1 MKVSEQLMLIAKG
14 YSKKEIEALKAQELE
29 ELQAESEKKEDPKEE
44 PKEDPKQDP
53 KEEPD
58 YKALYEEQLKKNQ
71 ETAKN
76 LQDLQKK
83 NSRADISDELSK
95 MESEAQKSLEDLARS
110 FM

>member
-29 ELQAESEKKEDPKEE
+29 ELQAESETKDSKEE
-44 PKEDPKQDP
+44 SKDS

-76 LQDLQKK
+76 LQDLQKQ